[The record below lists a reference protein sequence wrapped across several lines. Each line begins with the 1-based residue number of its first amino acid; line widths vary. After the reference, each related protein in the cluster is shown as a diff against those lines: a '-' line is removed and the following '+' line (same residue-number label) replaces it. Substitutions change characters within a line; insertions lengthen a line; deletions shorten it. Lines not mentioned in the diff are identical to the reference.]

1 MARES
6 TSKMKNGR
14 AAGQSGLVSHMIKSA
29 GDAGIN
35 MIKVE
40 AISNTLVQDY
50 CQLLKGKGIQPR
62 QE

>member
-14 AAGQSGLVSHMIKSA
+14 AAGQSDMIKSA